1 MTFACTAF
9 SQQLQIRN
17 KNDGT
22 PVFTIPLQSGC
33 NSGVVV
39 AGNMVIFG
47 EGEAE
52 NPQHSGITLYTPNA
66 EPPHA

>member
-17 KNDGT
+17 ASDGS
-22 PVFTIPLQSGC
+22 PVAILPLASGC

-39 AGNMVIFG
+39 AENFVIIG

-52 NPQHSGITLYTPNA
+52 NSWHSGAELFTPSGD
-66 EPPHA
+66 PPTG